1 VAYDVAVI
9 GAGWGG
15 YTAALRASQLGL
27 KTCLIEADKA
37 GGTCLHRGCIPTKAL
52 LHTAELL
59 NLIRE
64 AHRFGVLDASGA
76 LDIKA
81 AQNRKREAVCQLY
94 DGLQAVLRQ
103 SSVEQ
108 IAGSARFR
116 DPHTLEVG
124 EQTVEAASIVIAS
137 GSRVSA
143 LPGLEAD
150 GKHVLNTDQ
159 ALELETLPRSWIV
172 LGGGPS
178 GVEFASM
185 YRDFGCEV
193 TLVELLPQLLP
204 GEDEAIGRELAKS
217 FETRGI
223 QVLTGARLDP
233 ASLKTGRSGVQA
245 AVGGPSGQETLK
257 AEAMLVAVGR
267 RPNTESLN
275 LEAAGVESEKGYIRA
290 DGDMRTNVP
299 HIYAVG
305 DVNGQM
311 PLAHAAAAQGT
322 LAAERIAGVTDTA
335 YDNLRVPRA
344 VYCRPEVGAVG
355 LTEKQA
361 RERGLQVKTARS
373 FYRANGRAT
382 ITGQP
387 EGFVKLVVDSDTD
400 DVLGVHA
407 LGPVA
412 SELTSTAALA
422 LTLNASAWEL
432 GLNVY
437 AHPTF
442 SEALGEAASRL
453 QAAKPGGRP
462 EGAQ

>member
-1 VAYDVAVI
+1 
-9 GAGWGG
+9 
-15 YTAALRASQLGL
+15 
-27 KTCLIEADKA
+27 
-37 GGTCLHRGCIPTKAL
+37 
-52 LHTAELL
+52 
-59 NLIRE
+59 
-64 AHRFGVLDASGA
+64 
-76 LDIKA
+76 
-81 AQNRKREAVCQLY
+81 
-94 DGLQAVLRQ
+94 
-103 SSVEQ
+103 
-108 IAGSARFR
+108 
-116 DPHTLEVG
+116 
-124 EQTVEAASIVIAS
+124 
-137 GSRVSA
+137 
-143 LPGLEAD
+143 
-150 GKHVLNTDQ
+150 
-159 ALELETLPRSWIV
+159 
-172 LGGGPS
+172 
-178 GVEFASM
+178 
-185 YRDFGCEV
+185 
-193 TLVELLPQLLP
+193 
-204 GEDEAIGRELAKS
+204 
-217 FETRGI
+217 
-223 QVLTGARLDP
+223 
-233 ASLKTGRSGVQA
+233 
-245 AVGGPSGQETLK
+245 LK